1 MTSIAWIRWAAPLA
15 VGLSMAA
22 CGGGGG
28 GGAEGSAGDPPGSP
42 NAEAQVPANAGAS
55 SASLVQFLKG
65 LVTTE
70 VGEPLQVGTF
80 DPPRAETAEPEKLY

>member
-15 VGLSMAA
+15 VALSVTA
-22 CGGGGG
+22 CGGGDGG
-28 GGAEGSAGDPPGSP
+28 SSSVDPPGSP
-42 NAEAQVPANAGAS
+42 GADTHVPAAAAAS